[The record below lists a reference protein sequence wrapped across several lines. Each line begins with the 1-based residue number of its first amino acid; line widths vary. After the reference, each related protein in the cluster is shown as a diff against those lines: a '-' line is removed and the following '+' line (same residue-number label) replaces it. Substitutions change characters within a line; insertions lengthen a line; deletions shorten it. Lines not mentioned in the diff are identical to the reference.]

1 MAYYVAIFFSKIFC
15 LLPQGASM
23 AIGKFLGELFW
34 LVVPKRRKEM
44 AKKNIVR
51 CLETDEKTAEKIAK
65 KSVTRFG
72 TMIAEVLRFPIM
84 KDRLSDFLV
93 FSGKENIPS
102 GVTTGLGSVSV
113 TTHSG
118 NWELLGAALSS
129 LNIPTVAVGKK
140 QTSAGAD
147 RFITEYRK
155 LMGMHVTYKSDV
167 REMFDLLKKGF
178 TIGLLADQ
186 DPTIHDG
193 IILTFLNRVTNC
205 VTGPAALARFNN
217 APIIPLFLHRLDDG
231 RHEVIIYPPLY
242 VRKTKDK
249 REDIK
254 RTTQELNEIFE
265 KHIRQY
271 PEEWFWLHDRWK
283 SVREEYNIE

>member
-93 FSGKENIPS
+93 FSGKENIP
-102 GVTTGLGSVSV
+102 G
-113 TTHSG
+113 H
-118 NWELLGAALSS
+118 
-129 LNIPTVAVGKK
+129 
-140 QTSAGAD
+140 Q
-147 RFITEYRK
+147 
-155 LMGMHVTYKSDV
+155 
-167 REMFDLLKKGF
+167 
-178 TIGLLADQ
+178 
-186 DPTIHDG
+186 
-193 IILTFLNRVTNC
+193 NRS
-205 VTGPAALARFNN
+205 
-217 APIIPLFLHRLDDG
+217 
-231 RHEVIIYPPLY
+231 
-242 VRKTKDK
+242 K
-249 REDIK
+249 R
-254 RTTQELNEIFE
+254 
-265 KHIRQY
+265 
-271 PEEWFWLHDRWK
+271 
-283 SVREEYNIE
+283 